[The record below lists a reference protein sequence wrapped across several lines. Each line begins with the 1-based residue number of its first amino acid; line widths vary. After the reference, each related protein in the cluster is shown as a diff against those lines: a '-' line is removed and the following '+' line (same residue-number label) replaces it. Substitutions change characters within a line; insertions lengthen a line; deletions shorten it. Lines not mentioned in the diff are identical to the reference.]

1 MRRLRRFLAF
11 SVVSIAALVGAL
23 LVDTAWNHRA
33 ANICNLEAEKPAGAA
48 AARGYSIQWEW
59 SRFAYV
65 CRYDAPGEPTK
76 RVGFTTAFL

>member
-1 MRRLRRFLAF
+1 MRRLGFVLAVF
-11 SVVSIAALVGAL
+11 VVSIGAL
-23 LVDTAWNHRA
+23 IGALFVDVAWNQRA
-33 ANICNLEAEKPAGAA
+33 ANICNQEAEKPPGAA
-48 AARGYSIQWEW
+48 ASGYTTQWEW